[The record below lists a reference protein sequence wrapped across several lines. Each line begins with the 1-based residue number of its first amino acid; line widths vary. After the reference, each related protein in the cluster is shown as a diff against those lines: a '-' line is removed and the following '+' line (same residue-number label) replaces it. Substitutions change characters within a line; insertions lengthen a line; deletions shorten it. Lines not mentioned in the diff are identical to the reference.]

1 MKKNVLAKSI
11 LAVLV
16 MMLFAA
22 GTAGA
27 GGGQDKAAKAG
38 GPIEVSFW
46 SLFTG
51 GDGEFFDAMVKE
63 FNRTHPD
70 IVMKT
75 DTVKFDNYYTKL
87 TTALAAK
94 NAPDVVVVHQSN
106 LLNYVPKGSL
116 YALDDVLKKL
126 SAPMNDFVAAPLDAC
141 KFDGKLYA
149 LPLDV
154 HALIMYYNT
163 DLFKQAGVTQVPRTY
178 DEVIRAAQA
187 VQEKTGA
194 MGMAVDNTTATYKAY
209 TLTRLFMS
217 LLKQEG
223 VDILSAD
230 NSKANFNNAAGEKAL
245 KALIDMVQT
254 YKVTPAGLDY
264 DGAMTAFRLGKA
276 GMHFNGVWATGAFEN
291 QAGLTFAAVPLPA
304 MLGQSAAWSGSH
316 TLAVPVQKTMDP
328 KKVEAAVTFILWM
341 TEHGEMWAKAGH
353 IPTRISV
360 TQKPEFLSLPYR
372 KGYADAAAFAIAP
385 PRTAAWDEVYNNM
398 SDSLEYAVNRNQD
411 VKTALADMEKK
422 VNDIIAT
429 YK

>member
-1 MKKNVLAKSI
+1 MKKGIVFKSI
-11 LAVLV
+11 LAVIF
-16 MMLFAA
+16 MMVFAV
-22 GTAGA
+22 GTVSA
-27 GGGQDKAAKAG
+27 GGSKDNSSKAN
-38 GPIEVSFW
+38 GPVEVSFW

-70 IVMKT
+70 IVMKS

-116 YALDDVLKKL
+116 YPLDDILKQL
-126 SAPMNDFVAAPLDAC
+126 NAPMSDFVPAPLEAC
-141 KFDGKLYA
+141 RFDGKLYA

-163 DLFKQAGVTQVPRTY
+163 DLFKQAGVTKVPQTY
-178 DEVIRAAQA
+178 DEVIKAAQA
-187 VQEKTGA
+187 VQQKTGA
-194 MGMAVDNTTATYKAY
+194 MGLAVDNTTATYKAY

-217 LLKQEG
+217 MLKQEG

-254 YKVTPAGLDY
+254 YKVTPSGLDY
-264 DGAMTAFRLGKA
+264 DGAVTAFRLGKA
-276 GMHFNGVWATGAFEN
+276 GMHFNGVWATGMFEEQN
-291 QAGLTFAAVPLPA
+291 GLAFAAVPLPP
-304 MLGQSAAWSGSH
+304 MMGQPAAWSGSH

-328 KKVEAAVTFILWM
+328 KKLEAAVTFILWM

-353 IPTRISV
+353 IPIRVSV
-360 TQKPEFLSLPYR
+360 TQKPEFQNLPYR

-385 PRTAAWDEVYNNM
+385 PRTPAWDEIYNNL
-398 SDSLEYAVNRNQD
+398 SDSLEYAVNRNQN